1 MIKLISTLSLGSFL
15 MIVFSLIEVP
25 QDTISGTTNKAL
37 SADLQQKLTTA
48 VKQEDFDRQDVIAI
62 KQLLYEN
69 IEAAEQEDIE
79 TYMTTIDKNSPSRE
93 QNRMLMEWIFDS
105 YDLNYVIE
113 EYEIVSIADDTAR
126 VKIIQTTTK
135 VAGAD
140 FKDNRLTGVH
150 ILKKTEDQWKFF
162 EIEINNIEYLN

>member
-37 SADLQQKLTTA
+37 SADLQQKLATA

-150 ILKKTEDQWKFF
+150 ILKKTEGQWKFF

>member
-150 ILKKTEDQWKFF
+150 ILKKTEGQWKFF

>member
-1 MIKLISTLSLGSFL
+1 MIG
-15 MIVFSLIEVP
+15 FSLIEVP
-25 QDTISGTTNKAL
+25 QHTISSTTNKAL